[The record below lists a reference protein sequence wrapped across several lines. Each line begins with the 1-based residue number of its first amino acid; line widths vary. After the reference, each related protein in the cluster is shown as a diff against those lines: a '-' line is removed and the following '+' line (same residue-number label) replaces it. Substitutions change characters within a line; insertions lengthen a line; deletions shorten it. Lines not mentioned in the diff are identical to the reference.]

1 MSIEQR
7 IELTVADSESLHHE
21 LTRVGLKLF
30 SAYLLA
36 GCQARVVLHFLS

>member
-1 MSIEQR
+1 MSIEQQ

-30 SAYLLA
+30 SA
-36 GCQARVVLHFLS
+36 GCQARDVLHFLS